1 MVRALDSSRSYLG
14 PRPMIEPP
22 KEGRSILAGSDPDEV
37 LSCSILVQGTRPFPE
52 RSPLPCIQLDF
63 LTSIAFFPFPRETF
77 RRSCALNQQN
87 PSMPVNVLFGR
98 EGETETDRI
107 QII

>member
-1 MVRALDSSRSYLG
+1 
-14 PRPMIEPP
+14 MIEPP
-22 KEGRSILAGSDPDEV
+22 KGTGRPLLAPTPTEV
-37 LSCSILVQGTRPFPE
+37 LSCSILVQGTRPIPE
-52 RSPLPCIQLDF
+52 RSPLPSLQLDF
-63 LTSIAFFPFPRETF
+63 FTRKGMINVDFWSVDSTSIAFFPFPRETF